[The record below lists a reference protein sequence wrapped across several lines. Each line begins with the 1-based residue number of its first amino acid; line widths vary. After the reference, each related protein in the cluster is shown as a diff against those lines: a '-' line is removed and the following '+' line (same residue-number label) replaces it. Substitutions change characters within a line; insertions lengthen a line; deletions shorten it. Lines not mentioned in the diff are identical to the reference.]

1 MTSEEENKAR
11 AALAAFRISANSYPP
26 ERSATLAEVS
36 VTVGELRQFLRYFDE
51 KCMPPTGGNH
61 LSRIR
66 RHRDDILAR
75 CQHLQA
81 ALPELEMC
89 LGQELSLVH
98 ERIAALSVTAEE
110 LNDILEEIGG
120 DDV

>member
-26 ERSATLAEVS
+26 EHSATLAQIS
-36 VTVGELRQFLRYFDE
+36 VTVGELRLFLRYFDE
-51 KCMPPTGGNH
+51 KCMPPIGGNH

-66 RHRDDILAR
+66 RHRDDVLER
-75 CQHLQA
+75 RQHLQA
-81 ALPELEMC
+81 ALPELQTC

-98 ERIAALSVTAEE
+98 DRINALSVTAEE
-110 LNDILEEIGG
+110 LNDILEEIEGE
-120 DDV
+120 DV